1 MKTTTITGEACLE
14 RSRIVVI
21 AGILAALG
29 AILPMLAAYYLSWSI
44 AVRNEQAQLARL
56 ADSAVMRADSA
67 LKEATRALKT
77 ANRFGMPACA
87 EAHVSAMR
95 SLVVNTAAIEDIGYF
110 ENGLLRCTS
119 WGAPPRH
126 LVRSPP
132 ADFTTD
138 NGIEVIARTYPTIST
153 GIAMTAFRDRSYT
166 ALTNPVRFV
175 DVIAEPGTRIA
186 VATRTGIVVSTLN
199 EPHASLT
206 ARLADLP
213 KTGKDAEDLFATSR
227 GSNWIAVASAPSI
240 AILND
245 MDRERLLLLPAGALI
260 AALMVGLVVWL
271 SRRRLS
277 PLGELS
283 IAVQRRE
290 FVVHY
295 QPLIELKSGICVGA
309 EALVRWRRPDGQMVR
324 PDLFIP
330 LAEENGLIEEIT
342 DQVIYAMIAELR
354 TILLADR
361 SLHIAVNLAA
371 DDIKSGRILPMMD
384 TALKST
390 GILPQQIWLEAT
402 ERGFMDVKSARA
414 TIEEARRRGHSVA
427 IDDFGTGY
435 SSLQYLQELPLDA
448 LKIDKSFID
457 TIGTD
462 SATSSITPHII
473 DIAKSLDLH
482 VVAEGIERQEQADY
496 LIERGV
502 QYGQGWLFSKALPA
516 AEFIAFYNNSK
527 RQRGAGPAV
536 IRREIA

>member
-1 MKTTTITGEACLE
+1 MGGTRLE

-21 AGILAALG
+21 ASILAALG

-44 AVRNEQAQLARL
+44 AVRSEQARLARL
-56 ADSAVMRADSA
+56 ADYAIMRADAA
-67 LKEATRALKT
+67 LDEASRALKT
-77 ANRFGMPACA
+77 ADRLDLPPCMATHIA
-87 EAHVSAMR
+87 ALR
-95 SLVVNTAAIEDIGYF
+95 SLVVNTTAIEDIGYF

-119 WGAPPRH
+119 WGYPPRR
-126 LVRSPP
+126 LTRAPP
-132 ADFTTD
+132 ADFFAS
-138 NGIEVIARTYPTIST
+138 NGVEVIPRMYPTIST
-153 GIAMTAFRDRSYT
+153 GAPMTAFRYRSYT
-166 ALTNPVRFV
+166 VLTNPVRFV
-175 DVIAEPGTRIA
+175 DVIAEPGTRLA
-186 VATRTGIVVSTLN
+186 VATKNGVLVSTLN
-199 EPHASLT
+199 DPDPQLT
-206 ARLADLP
+206 EQLADLP
-213 KTGKDAEDLFATSR
+213 KTGSNADDLFATSR
-227 GSNWIAVASAPSI
+227 DANWIAVATAPSI
-240 AILND
+240 AILSD
-245 MDRERLLLLPAGALI
+245 MDRERLLLLPGGALV

-283 IAVQRRE
+283 IAVHRRE
-290 FVVHY
+290 FIVHY
-295 QPLIELKSGICVGA
+295 QPLIELKTGICVGA

-342 DQVIYAMIAELR
+342 DQVLYATIAELKSV
-354 TILLADR
+354 LVADR
-361 SLHIAVNLAA
+361 SLHIAINLAA
-371 DDIKSGRILPMMD
+371 DDLKSGRILPVIER
-384 TALKST
+384 ALRNT
-390 GILPQQIWLEAT
+390 GIITEQIWLEAT
-402 ERGFMDVKSARA
+402 ERGFMDVKSART

-473 DIAKSLDLH
+473 DIAKSLDLYI
-482 VVAEGIERQEQADY
+482 VAEGIERQEQADY

-516 AEFIAFYNNSK
+516 AEFIAFYNDSK
-527 RQRGAGPAV
+527 RRLGAGPAV

>member
-1 MKTTTITGEACLE
+1 LE

-21 AGILAALG
+21 ASVLAALG

-44 AVRNEQAQLARL
+44 AVRSEQARLARL
-56 ADSAVMRADSA
+56 ADYAIMRADAA
-67 LKEATRALKT
+67 LDEAAHALRAADRFDLPPCMT
-77 ANRFGMPACA
+77 AHIA
-87 EAHVSAMR
+87 AMR
-95 SLVVNTAAIEDIGYF
+95 SLVVNTTAIEDIGYF

-119 WGAPPRH
+119 WGYPPRR
-126 LVRSPP
+126 LTRAPP
-132 ADFTTD
+132 ADFIAD
-138 NGIEVIARTYPTIST
+138 GGIEVIPRMYPTIST
-153 GIAMTAFRDRSYT
+153 GTAMTAFRYRSYT
-166 ALTNPVRFV
+166 VLTNPARFV
-175 DVIAEPGTRIA
+175 DVIAEPGTRLA
-186 VATRTGIVVSTLN
+186 VATKNAVVVSTLN
-199 EPHASLT
+199 DPDASLT
-206 ARLADLP
+206 ARLAELP
-213 KTGKDAEDLFATSR
+213 KTGSHAGDLFATSQ
-227 GSNWIAVASAPSI
+227 GANWIAVASAPDI
-240 AILND
+240 AMLKD
-245 MDRERLLLLPAGALI
+245 MDRERLLLLPVGAVV
-260 AALMVGLVVWL
+260 AALMVGLVVWM

-283 IAVQRRE
+283 IAVHRRE

-295 QPLIELKSGICVGA
+295 QPLVELNTGICVGA

-342 DQVIYAMIAELR
+342 DQVIQTAIAELKAV
-354 TILLADR
+354 LVGDR

-371 DDIKSGRILPMMD
+371 NDIKSGRILPVIEAML
-384 TALKST
+384 ANT
-390 GILPQQIWLEAT
+390 GVLPQQIWLEAT
-402 ERGFMDVKSARA
+402 ERGFMDVKSARV

-473 DIAKSLDLH
+473 DIAKSLDLYI
-482 VVAEGIERQEQADY
+482 VAEGIERREQADY
-496 LIERGV
+496 LKERGV
-502 QYGQGWLFSKALPA
+502 QYGQGYLFSKPLPA
-516 AEFIAFYNNSK
+516 AEFIAFYGDSK
-527 RQRGAGPAV
+527 RRRGVGPAV

>member
-1 MKTTTITGEACLE
+1 
-14 RSRIVVI
+14 
-21 AGILAALG
+21 
-29 AILPMLAAYYLSWSI
+29 
-44 AVRNEQAQLARL
+44 
-56 ADSAVMRADSA
+56 
-67 LKEATRALKT
+67 
-77 ANRFGMPACA
+77 
-87 EAHVSAMR
+87 
-95 SLVVNTAAIEDIGYF
+95 
-110 ENGLLRCTS
+110 
-119 WGAPPRH
+119 
-126 LVRSPP
+126 
-132 ADFTTD
+132 
-138 NGIEVIARTYPTIST
+138 
-153 GIAMTAFRDRSYT
+153 
-166 ALTNPVRFV
+166 
-175 DVIAEPGTRIA
+175 
-186 VATRTGIVVSTLN
+186 
-199 EPHASLT
+199 
-206 ARLADLP
+206 
-213 KTGKDAEDLFATSR
+213 
-227 GSNWIAVASAPSI
+227 
-240 AILND
+240 
-245 MDRERLLLLPAGALI
+245 
-260 AALMVGLVVWL
+260 MVGLVVWL

-290 FVVHY
+290 FIVHY
-295 QPLIELKSGICVGA
+295 QPLIELKTGICVGA

-342 DQVIYAMIAELR
+342 DQVIYATIAELK
-354 TILLADR
+354 TVLLADR

-371 DDIKSGRILPMMD
+371 DDIKSGRILPVIQ
-384 TALKST
+384 AVLENT
-390 GILPQQIWLEAT
+390 GILTQQIWLEAT

-473 DIAKSLDLH
+473 DIAKSLDLYI
-482 VVAEGIERQEQADY
+482 VAEGIERQEQADY

-516 AEFIAFYNNSK
+516 AEFIALNNNRK
-527 RQRGAGPAV
+527 RRRGAAPTV